1 MKQVRETAA
10 GQKISAW
17 VVLKD
22 GKQVAQV
29 QAHYGNAVQ
38 VDIWAA
44 PEWNLQQGRARGYG
58 YDRLTAAM
66 SGMRIDGIE
75 IYNHSVFDKVLTD
88 ILDQYKAGKLDEQ
101 TFRRELSKVGAQ
113 CANWENGRWK
123 DAFYISGLQ
132 RLKEMGY
139 TVIKA
144 I

>member
-10 GQKISAW
+10 GKSISAW

-44 PEWNLQQGRARGYG
+44 PEWNLQQGRATGYG
-58 YDRLTAAM
+58 YDKLTAAM
-66 SGMRIDGIE
+66 SGMIIDGVK
-75 IYNHSVFDKVLTD
+75 IYNHSVSDKVLTD

-101 TFRRELSKVGAQ
+101 RFRRELSKVGAQ
-113 CANWENGRWK
+113 CANWENGRWESV
-123 DAFYISGLQ
+123 FYISGLD

-139 TVIKA
+139 TVIQA